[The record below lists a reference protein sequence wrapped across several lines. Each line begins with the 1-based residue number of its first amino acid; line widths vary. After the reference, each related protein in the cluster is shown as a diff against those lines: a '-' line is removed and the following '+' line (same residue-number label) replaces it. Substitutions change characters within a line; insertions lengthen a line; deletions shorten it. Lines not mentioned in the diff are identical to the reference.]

1 MDEKSYIS
9 VNVIYRLKIR
19 DRLKD
24 LGLGLRYIE
33 NYISE
38 NKNIIVFE
46 AYPLNSDFLSI
57 ANFYLTIDSSDK
69 SQEKSK
75 YKYEVAINDVRGFNK
90 KPWEWQRDLLD
101 ILYDIASDARAVFGE
116 SDEN

>member
-1 MDEKSYIS
+1 MDEKSYI
-9 VNVIYRLKIR
+9 NGDITYRLAIK
-19 DRLKD
+19 DRLKN

-33 NYISE
+33 NYISKD
-38 NKNIIVFE
+38 KNVIVFE
-46 AYPLNSDFLSI
+46 TYPLNSDFLSI
-57 ANFYLTIDSSDK
+57 ASFYLTIDSSDK
-69 SQEKSK
+69 SGEKSK

-101 ILYDIASDARAVFGE
+101 ILYDIASTARSVFRE

>member
-69 SQEKSK
+69 DKEKSK
-75 YKYEVAINDVRGFNK
+75 YKYEVAINDVRAFNK

-101 ILYDIASDARAVFGE
+101 ILYDIASTAKSAFGE
-116 SDEN
+116 SDWN

>member
-1 MDEKSYIS
+1 MDEKSYI
-9 VNVIYRLKIR
+9 NGDIAYRLAIR

-38 NKNIIVFE
+38 DKNVIVFE

-57 ANFYLTIDSSDK
+57 ASFYLTIDSSDK
-69 SQEKSK
+69 NGKKNK

-101 ILYDIASDARAVFGE
+101 ILYDIASTARSVFRE

>member
-1 MDEKSYIS
+1 MNERSFSDI
-9 VNVIYRLKIR
+9 IYRLTIR

-38 NKNIIVFE
+38 DKSIMVFE

-69 SQEKSK
+69 NREKSK
-75 YKYEVAINDVRGFNK
+75 YKYEVAINDVRAFNK
-90 KPWEWQRDLLD
+90 KPWEWQRNLLD
-101 ILYDIASDARAVFGE
+101 ILYDLAFDAKNVFGE

>member
-69 SQEKSK
+69 SREKSE
-75 YKYEVAINDVRGFNK
+75 YKYEVAINDVRAFNK

-101 ILYDIASDARAVFGE
+101 ILYDIASTAKSAFGE